1 MLVGCASCNKTM
13 NKIHFSKT
21 QLRLKNKFGYPRC
34 KECIGNIQ
42 DKVSDRDVSDE
53 GVFDRDVSDEEMP
66 DELIETEC
74 HNPLPPRRLVMTHM
88 SQCDFCEKIVD
99 HATNMCFIDFY
110 FCPHT
115 GWQYCKKCEQR
126 CNKNL
131 TFFSISK
138 ESLLEMFSDG
148 EFKVVRSNNDVETGW
163 YIVSNAFR
171 YNISHDY
178 VVTIHNTKQTETETE
193 TKTLKKS
200 IYFEDLKSWQL

>member
-1 MLVGCASCNKTM
+1 MSIECVSCKETMDKT
-13 NKIHFSKT
+13 HFSKT
-21 QLRLKNKFGYPRC
+21 QLRLKNRFGYPRC
-34 KECIGNIQ
+34 KECIGNTQ

-53 GVFDRDVSDEEMP
+53 ELG

-126 CNKNL
+126 CKKNL

-138 ESLLEMFSDG
+138 ESLLEMFPDG

-178 VVTIHNTKQTETETE
+178 VVTIHNTKQTETK
-193 TKTLKKS
+193 TKPLKKS
-200 IYFEDLKSWQL
+200 IHLEILKKWQL